1 MTHHFKCRR
10 QLLGQNLFFFFH
22 INGTC
27 LPQKISIH
35 PVHRLKIIRNNF
47 ACHYR
52 WNSLLLVIFA
62 IAELQGK
69 YSNCF
74 PFSFSA
80 VLPYSSS
87 DKTIC
92 WRYDQTWFHCCISR
106 YLFTRANGLMDL
118 EIFSGTCVFKEK
130 SFSFLFQL
138 NESYRCHFFFKEKFV
153 VRLGEE
159 PGIRESEVF
168 FPLVLFSCFARQH
181 VSLIV
186 IRRSDS
192 KRDWKNW
199 LLCRCW

>member
-1 MTHHFKCRR
+1 MPEATFRAKS
-10 QLLGQNLFFFFH
+10 FFFCNFH

-27 LPQKISIH
+27 LPQKISNH
-35 PVHRLKIIRNNF
+35 PIHRLKIIRNNF
-47 ACHYR
+47 ARHYR

-69 YSNCF
+69 YSNFF

-118 EIFSGTCVFKEK
+118 NGTCVFKEK

-138 NESYRCHFFFKEKFV
+138 NESYRCHFFFK
-153 VRLGEE
+153 RNL
-159 PGIRESEVF
+159 
-168 FPLVLFSCFARQH
+168 
-181 VSLIV
+181 
-186 IRRSDS
+186 
-192 KRDWKNW
+192 
-199 LLCRCW
+199 